1 VGDKSLEKSR
11 TSFHRRKM
19 KQLRIRER
27 RQIAIAHSL
36 VHMNPVEH
44 GFETI
49 SRSRSTLHKQAVV
62 VVVVVVVVGANS
74 SSSSFLLLLML
85 GLSLMRTDEQFSNLT
100 CGFAMNIYKRRKLK
114 LNSEEYQC
122 WRWLMSE
129 RNVVLKG
136 N

>member
-49 SRSRSTLHKQAVV
+49 SRSRSTLHKQA
-62 VVVVVVVVGANS
+62 VVVVGANS